1 MSISCSSFPTVTPGY
16 LRNVPDLVW
25 KGKGISLRG
34 ALFSCTSLE
43 NQYVFRIF
51 IHMEA
56 EKKGVFYRLF
66 NFKSASFQTVRFTE
80 KVDGEYIPG
89 TTNEE
94 VVDMLVDRFEHLN
107 QRSWSVENELV
118 LSLLRV
124 IKQTLR
130 RRLSRKIQNVNKF
143 NNGQ

>member
-1 MSISCSSFPTVTPGY
+1 
-16 LRNVPDLVW
+16 
-25 KGKGISLRG
+25 
-34 ALFSCTSLE
+34 
-43 NQYVFRIF
+43 
-51 IHMEA
+51 MEA

>member
-1 MSISCSSFPTVTPGY
+1 
-16 LRNVPDLVW
+16 
-25 KGKGISLRG
+25 
-34 ALFSCTSLE
+34 
-43 NQYVFRIF
+43 
-51 IHMEA
+51 MEA

-80 KVDGEYIPG
+80 KVDGEYVPG

-94 VVDMLVDRFEHLN
+94 VVEMLVDRFEHLN

>member
-1 MSISCSSFPTVTPGY
+1 
-16 LRNVPDLVW
+16 
-25 KGKGISLRG
+25 
-34 ALFSCTSLE
+34 
-43 NQYVFRIF
+43 
-51 IHMEA
+51 MEA
-56 EKKGVFYRLF
+56 EKRGVFYRLF
-66 NFKSASFQTVRFTE
+66 NFKSASFQTIRFTE
-80 KVDGEYIPG
+80 KVDGEYVPG

-94 VVDMLVDRFEHLN
+94 VVEMLVDRFEHLN

>member
-1 MSISCSSFPTVTPGY
+1 
-16 LRNVPDLVW
+16 
-25 KGKGISLRG
+25 
-34 ALFSCTSLE
+34 
-43 NQYVFRIF
+43 
-51 IHMEA
+51 MEA

-66 NFKSASFQTVRFTE
+66 NFKSASFQTIRFTE
-80 KVDGEYIPG
+80 KVDGDYIPG

>member
-1 MSISCSSFPTVTPGY
+1 
-16 LRNVPDLVW
+16 
-25 KGKGISLRG
+25 
-34 ALFSCTSLE
+34 
-43 NQYVFRIF
+43 
-51 IHMEA
+51 MEA

-80 KVDGEYIPG
+80 KVDGDYIPG

-118 LSLLRV
+118 LSLLQV

>member
-1 MSISCSSFPTVTPGY
+1 
-16 LRNVPDLVW
+16 
-25 KGKGISLRG
+25 
-34 ALFSCTSLE
+34 
-43 NQYVFRIF
+43 
-51 IHMEA
+51 
-56 EKKGVFYRLF
+56 
-66 NFKSASFQTVRFTE
+66 
-80 KVDGEYIPG
+80 
-89 TTNEE
+89 
-94 VVDMLVDRFEHLN
+94 LVDRFEHLN

>member
-1 MSISCSSFPTVTPGY
+1 
-16 LRNVPDLVW
+16 
-25 KGKGISLRG
+25 
-34 ALFSCTSLE
+34 
-43 NQYVFRIF
+43 
-51 IHMEA
+51 MEA

-66 NFKSASFQTVRFTE
+66 NFKSASFQTIRFTE
-80 KVDGEYIPG
+80 KVDGEYVPG

-118 LSLLRV
+118 LSLLHV
-124 IKQTLR
+124 VKQTLR

>member
-1 MSISCSSFPTVTPGY
+1 
-16 LRNVPDLVW
+16 
-25 KGKGISLRG
+25 
-34 ALFSCTSLE
+34 
-43 NQYVFRIF
+43 
-51 IHMEA
+51 MEA

-66 NFKSASFQTVRFTE
+66 NFKSASFQTIRFTE
-80 KVDGEYIPG
+80 KVDGDYVPG

-118 LSLLRV
+118 LSLLQV

>member
-1 MSISCSSFPTVTPGY
+1 
-16 LRNVPDLVW
+16 
-25 KGKGISLRG
+25 
-34 ALFSCTSLE
+34 
-43 NQYVFRIF
+43 
-51 IHMEA
+51 MEA

-66 NFKSASFQTVRFTE
+66 NFKSASFQTIRFTE
-80 KVDGEYIPG
+80 KVDGEYVPG

-94 VVDMLVDRFEHLN
+94 VVEMLVDRFEHLN

>member
-1 MSISCSSFPTVTPGY
+1 
-16 LRNVPDLVW
+16 
-25 KGKGISLRG
+25 
-34 ALFSCTSLE
+34 
-43 NQYVFRIF
+43 
-51 IHMEA
+51 MEA

-80 KVDGEYIPG
+80 KVDGEYVPG

-94 VVDMLVDRFEHLN
+94 VIEMLVDRFEHLN

>member
-1 MSISCSSFPTVTPGY
+1 
-16 LRNVPDLVW
+16 
-25 KGKGISLRG
+25 
-34 ALFSCTSLE
+34 
-43 NQYVFRIF
+43 
-51 IHMEA
+51 MEA

-66 NFKSASFQTVRFTE
+66 NFKSASFQTIRFTE
-80 KVDGEYIPG
+80 KVDGEYVPG

-94 VVDMLVDRFEHLN
+94 VIEMLVDRFEHLN